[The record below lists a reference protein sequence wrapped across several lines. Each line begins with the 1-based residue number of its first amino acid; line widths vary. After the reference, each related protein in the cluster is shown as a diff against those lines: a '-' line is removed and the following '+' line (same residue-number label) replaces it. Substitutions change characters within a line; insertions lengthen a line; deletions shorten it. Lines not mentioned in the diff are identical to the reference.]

1 MALSSSV
8 PSYFGDYHLSRSR
21 ELASGTF
28 GMVYVVCHKSGGPQL
43 ACKVERPGTKATQ
56 VHYEYR
62 IYYDILQQPRHL
74 SQYFLSVCDYGTTP
88 EGYKYM
94 VMDLAGD
101 DLTKVSR
108 RLPRHKLVRLTK
120 ECLLGIRAFHQMGYL
135 HRDIKPSNFV
145 LSQGDRGRL
154 QVKLIDLGLSK
165 KFVQDQKHI
174 AICRKRTMV
183 GTNRYQSVF
192 TSAYVQSGRRDDI
205 LSWIYTSINILGER
219 LPWQQT
225 PPHIDRIRDEKVK
238 KKKKQEHVF
247 LLKRICSPNRVTH
260 NCPRA
265 FSRIYASACCLQF
278 AERPPYERYI
288 EELSLPDSADSA
300 GSAGSTGSAGSAG
313 SAGSS

>member
-1 MALSSSV
+1 MKRVAHPNCVRLFEV
-8 PSYFGDYHLSRSR
+8 IDDPVGD
-21 ELASGTF
+21 
-28 GMVYVVCHKSGGPQL
+28 
-43 ACKVERPGTKATQ
+43 
-56 VHYEYR
+56 R
-62 IYYDILQQPRHL
+62 I
-74 SQYFLSVCDYGTTP
+74 FL
-88 EGYKYM
+88 
-94 VMDLAGD
+94 VMDL
-101 DLTKVSR
+101 
-108 RLPRHKLVRLTK
+108 
-120 ECLLGIRAFHQMGYL
+120 LLGGEVLSPSNLPPGQAYLNEEDALEVFRDLLDGLEYLHGNGIL

-288 EELSLPDSADSA
+288 EELSLPDSAGSA
-300 GSAGSTGSAGSAG
+300 GSAGSTGSAGS
-313 SAGSS
+313 S